1 MRLPSDFGW
10 PQNMTYGGS
19 KPTLLNWLYGAR
31 LSTPST
37 LTVDTQQIGLGTAMD
52 LKGFMP
58 FISEKSLCRGS
69 KCSILNTP

>member
-1 MRLPSDFGW
+1 M
-10 PQNMTYGGS
+10 
-19 KPTLLNWLYGAR
+19 LNWLYGAR

-37 LTVDTQQIGLGTAMD
+37 LTVDTQQIGLGTTMD